1 MSAAAN
7 PFDQLLNHAAAVSQA
22 ASAVAARQA
31 AAGMR
36 PGMSKVEQLL
46 ELLDQ
51 NGPMSTVELG
61 RVVGLESRLIWGLL
75 KEPQKRGQ
83 VLRFGAERL
92 WALNRA
98 WGQAA
103 GDEIAAAAR
112 LLRRAGWTVIEPGEN
127 A

>member
-1 MSAAAN
+1 MSAAAH
-7 PFDQLLNHAAAVSQA
+7 PFDQLLSHAEAVSQA
-22 ASAVAARQA
+22 ASAVAVRLA
-31 AAGMR
+31 ATGMR
-36 PGMSKVEQLL
+36 PGMSKVERLL

-61 RVVGLESRLIWGLL
+61 RVLGLESRLIWGLL

-83 VLRFGAERL
+83 VLRYGTERL

-103 GDEIAAAAR
+103 GEEIAAAAR
-112 LLRRAGWTVIEPGEN
+112 LLRKAGWVVTEPGG
-127 A
+127 AA